1 MEQETLAA
9 IRRNEHGTRV
19 TRKLRASGRLPAVIY
34 GHGEKPEH
42 ISLSQ
47 HDIEVALA
55 HGARTL
61 AVDMEGATTQ
71 YLIKVVQYDH
81 LGAYPIHLDLT
92 RFDLDERV
100 KVKVGIELRGVP
112 KGLTEGGV
120 LDQIL
125 AEIEVE
131 CRVTDIPETLR
142 PFVTGLDVGD
152 SLLVKDIEWPP
163 GVTPLAD
170 GDDRIAM
177 VKALAIAAE
186 EAEDGEEE
194 EGGQQP
200 ELIGRAKKEDE
211 EEEKKK

>member
-1 MEQETLAA
+1 MEHETLTAT
-9 IRRNEHGTRV
+9 RRIEHGTRV
-19 TRKLRASGRLPAVIY
+19 ARKLRASGRLPAVIY

-61 AVDMEGATTQ
+61 EVDMEGAKTQ
-71 YLIKVVQYDH
+71 YLIKAVQYDH
-81 LGAYPIHLDLT
+81 LGANPIHLDLA
-92 RFDLDERV
+92 RFDAEERV

-120 LDQIL
+120 LDQVL

-131 CRVTDIPETLR
+131 CRVTDIPGTFH
-142 PFVTGLDVGD
+142 PFVTHLDVGD

-170 GDDRIAM
+170 GDDRIAT
-177 VKALAIAAE
+177 VKALAAVAE
-186 EAEDGEEE
+186 ATEDGEEE
-194 EGGQQP
+194 EGAQQP
-200 ELIGRAKKEDE
+200 ELIGRAKKDDE
-211 EEEKKK
+211 EEEKK